1 MQARSLTALILRLL
15 HGRVGSSLLMRLLAT
30 SSQVISD
37 PVPPHERRLLA
48 LSGADGRLPSDFAPQ
63 SDANPDDLSLRGY
76 AQAWRRLSAI
86 LAPPAGSPPR
96 FYCEKG
102 VDNLNMIAAAGIP
115 LAIID
120 IVRDPR
126 DIYVSARA
134 FARRAGRRLFGID
147 PSLPDAVNL
156 SFFLADIAIRT
167 EAISRKVNEA
177 VPLLIRYEDMVQDM
191 PNVVAQLKA
200 TFGLTLAPELV
211 TAPGSHMTSRD
222 VLDSVGRW
230 KRELEPEFAELMTH
244 MLDGQLRRFRYARD

>member
-48 LSGADGRLPSDFAPQ
+48 FSGVAGRFPSDFSPA
-63 SDANPDDLSLRGY
+63 SDADLNDLSLRGY

-86 LAPPAGSPPR
+86 LAPPPGSPAR

-102 VDNLNMIAAAGIP
+102 IDNLNMIAAAGIP
-115 LAIID
+115 ISIID

-147 PSLPDAVNL
+147 PSLPDIVNL
-156 SFFLADIAIRT
+156 SFFLADIATRA
-167 EAISRKVNEA
+167 EAISRKVNET
-177 VPLLIRYEDMVQDM
+177 VPLLIRYEDMVHDM

-200 TFGLTLAPELV
+200 AFGLTLSPELV
-211 TAPGSHMTSRD
+211 TEPGSHMTSRD

-244 MLDGQLRRFRYARD
+244 MLDQQLRRFRYTLD